1 MYKLKEVQLTSVDKL
16 TTPVEHRTT
25 FTTNQCEFNIFE
37 THQHA
42 EQVRLQF
49 GGFAITSMLRGKKV
63 LHQDKVALDYIP
75 GQTYLLS
82 SQEEMVIDF
91 PEACESAPTQC
102 TALVMD
108 DQYLAKQIQ
117 YLNEYFPREK
127 ELNEHWSFDV
137 KNLFI
142 QNDESIV
149 TLGNRLV
156 KIFTG
161 SDPLKDVM
169 VDLKLKELML
179 AIIRQQNVL
188 ALSGEVKE
196 QRMNERLL
204 AVVEYIRRNATE
216 EINIQQ
222 LSSMAYMSKSSFY
235 RMFTQEFGIS
245 PNKMVLM
252 EKVNI
257 ARQMIASGSLAIK
270 EVGYASGFSD
280 PNYFS
285 RVFKKLVG
293 MTPMEYKLS
302 IFAS

>member
-1 MYKLKEVQLTSVDKL
+1 MYKLNEVQLTSADKL

-25 FTTNQCEFNIFE
+25 YTTNQCEFNIFE

-108 DQYLAKQIQ
+108 DQYLAKQLQ

-127 ELNEHWSFDV
+127 ELNEHWNFDV

-156 KIFTG
+156 KIFTS

-179 AIIRQQNVL
+179 AIIRQQNVM
-188 ALSGEVKE
+188 ALTGEVNM
-196 QRMNERLL
+196 R
-204 AVVEYIRRNATE
+204 
-216 EINIQQ
+216 
-222 LSSMAYMSKSSFY
+222 
-235 RMFTQEFGIS
+235 
-245 PNKMVLM
+245 
-252 EKVNI
+252 
-257 ARQMIASGSLAIK
+257 
-270 EVGYASGFSD
+270 
-280 PNYFS
+280 
-285 RVFKKLVG
+285 
-293 MTPMEYKLS
+293 
-302 IFAS
+302 